1 MAFLSDM
8 PHTLGLAGFVMFPLI
23 AMTKIPD
30 RINVKG
36 DQYLLA
42 PGFRGIEFLVA
53 GKSTQWLHPWQ
64 RERGCNLFTWW
75 QVRKTRTRKQR
86 N

>member
-1 MAFLSDM
+1 MAFLSDT
-8 PHTLGLAGFVMFPLI
+8 PHTLGLAGFELRFIVMFPLI

-53 GKSTQWLHPWQ
+53 GKSTQWLHQWH
-64 RERGCNLFTWW
+64 RERGCNLFT
-75 QVRKTRTRKQR
+75 
-86 N
+86 